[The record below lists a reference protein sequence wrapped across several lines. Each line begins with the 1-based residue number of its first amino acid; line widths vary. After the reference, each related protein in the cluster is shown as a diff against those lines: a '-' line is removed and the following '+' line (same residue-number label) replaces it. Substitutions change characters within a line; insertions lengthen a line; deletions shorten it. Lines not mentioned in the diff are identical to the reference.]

1 MWTPIDYVLKVRVKA
16 VTLAAFSQMMGFGFD
31 VSLIRVLAAALL
43 RFS

>member
-1 MWTPIDYVLKVRVKA
+1 MWTPIDYVLKEA

-31 VSLIRVLAAALL
+31 VSLIRVLAAAWL